1 MVVSG
6 RRLVRLLF
14 PGRCVFCRSL
24 LDVSASVDICSGCYP
39 KIPFYTGRPQVFPG
53 DRFDALVALCHYR
66 GIVRDSIINYKFY
79 GRETYFRTYA
89 TLLIERIADRPD
101 CSDIDAVAAVP
112 LHRKRY
118 RQRGY
123 NQSALLSSHIARSI
137 GKADISSLIKRSRNT
152 MSQSM
157 LSGSDRHSNVKKAFS
172 FCGKDTVSCKHV
184 LFVDDILTTGNTMN
198 ECCHVLKQAG
208 ALRVTAAVV
217 ATSRRRAN
225 GDI

>member
-24 LDVSASVDICSGCYP
+24 LDVSAGVDICSGCYL
-39 KIPFYTGRPQVFPG
+39 KIPFYSGRPQVFPV

-79 GRETYFRTYA
+79 GREANFRTYA
-89 TLLIERIADRPD
+89 ALLSERIAERQD
-101 CSDIDAVAAVP
+101 CGDIDAVAAVP

-123 NQSALLSSHIARSI
+123 NQSALLSSYIARSI
-137 GKADISSLIKRSRNT
+137 GKADISSLITRNRNT

-157 LSGSDRHSNVKKAFS
+157 LSGRDRHSNVKGAFS
-172 FCGKDTVSCKHV
+172 FSGKNAVSCKHV
-184 LFVDDILTTGNTMN
+184 LLVDDILTTGNTIN
-198 ECCHVLKQAG
+198 ECSCVLKRAG
-208 ALRVTAAVV
+208 AERVTAAVV

-225 GDI
+225 